1 MIFPLLLL
9 ASGGFLGHRWYKK
22 RHALTPERKAAF
34 DRAMNDVTSTP
45 DSLRVLALSF
55 EKVGLSDQAK
65 SLRKRA
71 ALKEAPPEV
80 KAARREVFTKALNSQ
95 DPEFIA
101 KVAEAHEQIGA
112 TGAAETLRQQVES
125 VKAVKDA

>member
-1 MIFPLLLL
+1 MIFPLLFL
-9 ASGGFLGHRWYKK
+9 SGGFLGLRWYKK

-34 DRAMNDVTSTP
+34 DRAMNDVMATP
-45 DSLRVLALSF
+45 DSLRALAASF
-55 EKVGLSDQAK
+55 KKVGLSDQATT
-65 SLRKRA
+65 LMKRA

-80 KAARREVFTKALNSQ
+80 KAARREVFTKALNST

-112 TGAAETLRQQVES
+112 TGAAEVLRQQVES